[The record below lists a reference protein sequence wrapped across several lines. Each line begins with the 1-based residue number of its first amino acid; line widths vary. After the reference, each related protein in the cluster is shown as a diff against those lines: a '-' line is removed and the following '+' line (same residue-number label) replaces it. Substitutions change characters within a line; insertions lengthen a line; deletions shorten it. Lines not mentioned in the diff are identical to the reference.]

1 MNPLFLDLGRLGATA
16 IVHPCPSDQRSRSAP
31 RFRKW
36 LVQYLDGR
44 DVVPLDRLQEVADRI
59 VELAKANHAKL
70 VR

>member
-1 MNPLFLDLGRLGATA
+1 
-16 IVHPCPSDQRSRSAP
+16 
-31 RFRKW
+31 
-36 LVQYLDGR
+36 VQYLDGR